1 MKYMGETE
9 LIIDELKMENQSL
22 RSILQLSSETYA
34 DIDQHL
40 QALEQMPEEV
50 QQKLLTR
57 IDETNA
63 KRAKPQHIDEDP
75 EYI

>member
-34 DIDQHL
+34 DIDQNL

-50 QQKLLTR
+50 QQKLFTR

-63 KRAKPQHIDEDP
+63 KRGKPQHIDEDP

>member
-9 LIIDELKMENQSL
+9 LIIDQLKMENQNL

-34 DIDQHL
+34 DIDQNL

-50 QQKLLTR
+50 QQKLFTR

-63 KRAKPQHIDEDP
+63 KRGKPQLIDEDP

>member
-34 DIDQHL
+34 DIDQNL
-40 QALEQMPEEV
+40 
-50 QQKLLTR
+50 
-57 IDETNA
+57 
-63 KRAKPQHIDEDP
+63 
-75 EYI
+75 